1 MWLLRTDPS
10 PRDTLRCH
18 QPVRWSVSES
28 RPLPIT
34 DVSELHWLS
43 DILELRRSERE
54 FGDLPVASLAALLWQ
69 GARTK
74 ASGVS
79 SMGVSIEHRLAPSAG
94 AIHPIHLI
102 IQLPKENGWAR
113 YNPHTHRLDVLSD
126 ANRCLDPLVEHCESV
141 LSRQNGSLILFVA
154 EPGKTSEKYEN
165 SESLVWRDAGL
176 LQGCLGL
183 IAASLT
189 LNYCLLG
196 ITGNPW
202 VASLS
207 DQGELQ
213 GVGIAILGARP

>member
-10 PRDTLRCH
+10 PRDALQRH
-18 QPVRWSVSES
+18 QPAQWSVSER

-34 DVSELHWLS
+34 DASELTQLS
-43 DILELRRSERE
+43 DVLEFRRSDRE
-54 FGDLPVASLAALLWQ
+54 FGDVAITSLAALLWH

-74 ASGVS
+74 ASSVS
-79 SMGVSIEHRLAPSAG
+79 LTGVSIEHRLAPSAG
-94 AIHPIHLI
+94 AIHPIHLV

-113 YNPHTHRLDVLSD
+113 YNPQTHCLDVLAD
-126 ANRCLDPLVEHCESV
+126 TGQCLDPLIEHCDSV
-141 LSRQNGSLILFVA
+141 LSRQDGSLMLFVA

-165 SESLVWRDAGL
+165 SESLVWRDAGI

-183 IAASLT
+183 IAASLA

-213 GVGIAILGARP
+213 GVGMAILGARP

>member
-1 MWLLRTDPS
+1 
-10 PRDTLRCH
+10 
-18 QPVRWSVSES
+18 
-28 RPLPIT
+28 LPIT
-34 DVSELHWLS
+34 DVSELHQLS

-54 FGDLPVASLAALLWQ
+54 FEDVPVASLAALLWR

-74 ASGVS
+74 ASDVS

-113 YNPHTHRLDVLSD
+113 YNPHAHCLDVLSD
-126 ANRCLDPLVEHCESV
+126 ASRCLDPLVEHCESV
-141 LSRQNGSLILFVA
+141 LSRQDGSLILFVA

-165 SESLVWRDAGL
+165 SESLVWRDAGV

-202 VASLS
+202 VAALS

-213 GVGIAILGARP
+213 GVGMAILGARP